1 MLLFRYLQIQEDETE
16 KVEIKNTSNF
26 DLVVKNSM
34 SSECFILLK
43 GRSKTFNQKQSEMK
57 FMIHPAKSQIR
68 FLDESNEEIYAK
80 RFIKD
85 SSDSDTSN
93 SNNFKWIE
101 QTLIDNK
108 DNKAPDKKK
117 QSINSVSNF
126 AYNSNNFFSFDEQD
140 CTED

>member
-1 MLLFRYLQIQEDETE
+1 
-16 KVEIKNTSNF
+16 
-26 DLVVKNSM
+26 M
-34 SSECFILLK
+34 SSKCFILLK
-43 GRSKTFNQKQSEMK
+43 GRSKTFNQKESEMK

-85 SSDSDTSN
+85 SSNSNTSN
-93 SNNFKWIE
+93 LNFKWIE

-126 AYNSNNFFSFDEQD
+126 AYDSSNFFCYEEQNS
-140 CTED
+140 TED